1 MGNPR
6 YARVVGLRLSET
18 LMQRARRAAAAR
30 DQRLSELCRDAIRE
44 HVARL
49 EQRGEVADGT
59 NCTAR

>member
-6 YARVVGLRLSET
+6 YARVVGLGLSET

-30 DQRLSELCRDAIRE
+30 EQLSELCRDAIRE

-49 EQRGEVADGT
+49 EQRGEVADGP